1 MPENGENAAPVEGAE
16 QDTNQATESATGE
29 ENLGDAGKQALDR
42 MKAERNE
49 AAKQA
54 KALQAELDKFRQ
66 ASMSETEK
74 AIAEAEAKGRTAA
87 ASDFGKR
94 LAKAEIQTA
103 AATAGRD
110 IGGVFDYLDLSRF
123 VGEDGEPDAKAVQA
137 FVDGLPDR
145 TPAAPSFDGGARGS
159 APAVGDMNQALRR
172 AAGRA

>member
-1 MPENGENAAPVEGAE
+1 MPDNGENTAPVEGAE
-16 QDTNQATESATGE
+16 QGTEQVTEPAMGE

-49 AAKQA
+49 AAKRA
-54 KALQAELDKFRQ
+54 KALESELEKFRQ

-87 ASDFGKR
+87 ATDFGKR

-110 IGGVFDYLDLSRF
+110 LGGVFDYLDLSRF
-123 VGEDGEPDAKAVQA
+123 VREDGEPDTKAVEA
-137 FVDGLPDR
+137 FVNGLPDR
-145 TPAAPSFDGGARGS
+145 TPSAPSFDGGPRAS
-159 APAVGDMNQALRR
+159 APASGDMNQALRR